1 MTAHAFLKLADVSGG
16 YHPGEPIVRD
26 ISLNIEGGDFIGI
39 IGPNGCGKTT
49 LLRLMS
55 RALIPSCGTMMLDGQ
70 ELTKMPLKEFCR
82 KVAFVPQDTT
92 VNFSFTV
99 FDIVLLGRT
108 PHIKRLHFETKKDIT
123 IVDTALQ
130 QTQTIHLRQQSI
142 NEISSGER
150 QRVFIAK
157 ALAQEPIL
165 LFLDEPT
172 SHLDIGHQTQILELL
187 RQLNSEKKITV
198 VMILHDLNL
207 ASEYCNR
214 IVLMDA
220 GRIFKEGTPE
230 EILTYENIES
240 VYKTVVLVK
249 KNPLNGKPYTIV
261 VSGTQ
266 LNLTDHNPRL
276 HTKLLDKGDN

>member
-1 MTAHAFLKLADVSGG
+1 MTPHPFLKLVQVNGG
-16 YHPGEPIVRD
+16 YHPQKPIVLD
-26 ISLNIEGGDFIGI
+26 ITLSINRGDFIGI

-55 RALIPSCGTMMLDGQ
+55 RVLNPSGGQMMLDGQ
-70 ELTKMPLKEFCR
+70 DLTKMPLKEFCK
-82 KVAFVPQDTT
+82 KVAFVPQDTA

-108 PHIKRLHFETKKDIT
+108 PHIKRLHFETKKDIA

-130 QTQTIHLRQQSI
+130 QTQIIHLRQQGI
-142 NEISSGER
+142 NEISSGEK
-150 QRVFIAK
+150 QRVFVAK
-157 ALAQEPIL
+157 ALAQEPTL

-187 RQLNSEKKITV
+187 KQLNNEKKITV

-214 IVLMDA
+214 IVLMDK

-261 VSGTQ
+261 VSQTQ
-266 LNLTDHNPRL
+266 LKRTNTNPDFPSKI
-276 HTKLLDKGDN
+276 T